1 MTYNH
6 CNMSISQ
13 TGYCILSHVQCKQN
27 VNRCTTGAEVM
38 KILGKPHGR
47 VHIIFQ
53 IFSLRLELNACMK
66 NPRKLNV
73 SQPQPFNENVH
84 NP

>member
-1 MTYNH
+1 
-6 CNMSISQ
+6 
-13 TGYCILSHVQCKQN
+13 
-27 VNRCTTGAEVM
+27 M
-38 KILGKPHGR
+38 KILGKPHER

-53 IFSLRLELNACMK
+53 IFSLLFELIACMK